1 MAISVYNLIVSGDCN
16 NTGSGAVSFGVTGGT
31 APYAITCIN
40 STLPPTSALT
50 GPYDYTAISLTADTY
65 FLQITDAGSYSIIQ
79 SIYIS
84 SGTTATIDSTPTSC
98 GLNNGSVTGFTSGAY
113 GNVKF
118 SLYDGSDNFIISAQT
133 PTSYYEFLS
142 LSAGTY
148 YIVADDGGGCTGI
161 TASVILTPS
170 TGFTFGDGISYSG
183 SLPIVS
189 SGSFGSANGPLFGTQ
204 TSLCS
209 MYDQISATNIQG
221 LVNNDY
227 TNSIAILS
235 NPDEF
240 DYEFISVPGL
250 TTQNSVVDALIA
262 VCQNRGDCMA
272 IVDLANYGSTIASV
286 SGEANTLDSSY
297 AAAYWPWVQVSVFL
311 VDFVV
316 TKK

>member
-170 TGFTFGDGISYSG
+170 TGFTFGGYVVNDGSCLGGASGKVFITGLTQPTSAYTINWSTNVGSQTGFTVTGLTGGTYIATITDSQGCVGSQSFTVTTVPPLASGGFITISQPTCFANDGI
-183 SLPIVS
+183 V
-189 SGSFGSANGPLFGTQ
+189 
-204 TSLCS
+204 
-209 MYDQISATNIQG
+209 
-221 LVNNDY
+221 
-227 TNSIAILS
+227 
-235 NPDEF
+235 
-240 DYEFISVPGL
+240 EFI
-250 TTQNSVVDALIA
+250 VVDGTAAPLTPVSA
-262 VCQNRGDCMA
+262 VASG
-272 IVDLANYGSTIASV
+272 LA
-286 SGEANTLDSSY
+286 
-297 AAAYWPWVQVSVFL
+297 W
-311 VDFVV
+311 
-316 TKK
+316 